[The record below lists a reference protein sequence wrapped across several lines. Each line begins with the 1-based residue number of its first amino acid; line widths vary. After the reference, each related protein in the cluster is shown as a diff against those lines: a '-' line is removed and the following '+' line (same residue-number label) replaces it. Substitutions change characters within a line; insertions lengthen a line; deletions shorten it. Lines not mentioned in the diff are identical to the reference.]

1 MHWITGTLNLNT
13 FVLHQNQ
20 AKRPLINISFCN
32 YQFTFHDF
40 MANNVFHWPVKES
53 FFSGS
58 TAFMA
63 TSKLLWKCTV
73 FILDTFPPRTVK
85 DDLHIDA
92 TVEYLDKHMNITQS
106 CSLQTSWFISS
117 VIQERLPERSAFFY
131 FESLSQHHWEDNQN
145 HQVHE
150 QSTCEIGGPLLSALT
165 WRKAA

>member
-1 MHWITGTLNLNT
+1 MHWMTLNPNT

-20 AKRPLINISFCN
+20 AKRLLINISFCN

-53 FFSGS
+53 FFFGS
-58 TAFMA
+58 TAYMA
-63 TSKLLWKCTV
+63 TRRLLGKCTV

-92 TVEYLDKHMNITQS
+92 TVEYLDKHMNIIQ
-106 CSLQTSWFISS
+106 SWFISS
-117 VIQERLPERSAFFY
+117 VIQEGLPECSAFFY
-131 FESLSQHHWEDNQN
+131 FESLSEHHREDNQN

-150 QSTCEIGGPLLSALT
+150 QSTCEIEGPLLSALT
-165 WRKAA
+165 